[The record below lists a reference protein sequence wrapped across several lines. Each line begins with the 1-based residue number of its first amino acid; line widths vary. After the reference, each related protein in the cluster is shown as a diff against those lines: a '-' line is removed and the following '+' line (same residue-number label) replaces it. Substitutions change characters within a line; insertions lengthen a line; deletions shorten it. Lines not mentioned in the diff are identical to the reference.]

1 MTTSALSLADILVN
15 RILWKIRRFKA
26 RLELDGWKQAKMEVK
41 KVLMETRDHQAQE
54 EETSLPKAYSRC
66 LKVVS
71 PECERF
77 TQDSGTS

>member
-15 RILWKIRRFKA
+15 RILWKIQRLKA

-54 EETSLPKAYSRC
+54 EETSLPKAYWWC

-71 PECERF
+71 PESTRL
-77 TQDSGTS
+77 TQNLIK